1 MWLISY
7 RRQAIYKTANGLS
20 RNEPVDAFALTKLN
34 PANFLARA
42 QARLI
47 ELEEAPFDPARGPQ
61 SAAEVLRIYSATPF
75 YPNETPVGLDVY
87 GDDA

>member
-20 RNEPVDAFALTKLN
+20 RNAPMDAFALTKLN
-34 PANFLARA
+34 PVIFLAKA
-42 QARLI
+42 QERINALD
-47 ELEEAPFDPARGPQ
+47 EAPFDPARGPQ
-61 SAAEVLRIYSATPF
+61 SAADVLRIYSATPF
-75 YPNETPVGLDVY
+75 YPNEIPVGLDVY